1 MAKVTVRISP
11 TGALDIKTTGV
22 QGAGCMA
29 LTQNLR
35 DNLCQ
40 QSNVA
45 QTGEFCQL
53 AEQHQDV
60 NLQNGG

>member
-1 MAKVTVRISP
+1 MAKLTVRIGP
-11 TGALDIKTTGV
+11 NGQLDIKTTGV

-40 QSNVA
+40 SAQLS
-45 QTGEFCQL
+45 QTGEFCQVQ
-53 AEQHQDV
+53 EQRQDI
-60 NLQNGG
+60 NLQSGG